1 MHGPG
6 PIILRGSPCGLAP
19 QDDGADSHYF
29 GPRRM
34 TFAGFLLAQSLNALS
49 QAAILFFIA
58 CGLTLIFGIMRI
70 VNFAHGGLFMLG
82 AYVGYSVVAVTGS
95 FWLSLILAPV
105 LVGALGAAFE
115 RTFLARL
122 YARQDAGAYLMVTF
136 GLAIILAEAIRL
148 AWGAQPLG
156 VAIPDRLRGI
166 VLVGNQPFPIYRVFL
181 IAVGIA
187 AALGLWQ
194 FLERTRAGLLVRAV
208 AQNAEMVHAL
218 GTDVNAVRT
227 WVFAF
232 GCAMAALGG
241 VLSAPL
247 LTAFL
252 GMGANVIIDAFV
264 IIIIGGMGSFLGSII
279 GSLLVA
285 FVQVFGSY
293 YFEDLALALM
303 YLLMLAVL
311 VVRPG
316 GMLGKE
322 E

>member
-1 MHGPG
+1 MN
-6 PIILRGSPCGLAP
+6 
-19 QDDGADSHYF
+19 F
-29 GPRRM
+29 
-34 TFAGFLLAQSLNALS
+34 FGFLLAQSLNALS
-49 QAAILFFIA
+49 QAAVLFFIA

-70 VNFAHGGLFMLG
+70 VNFAHGSLFMLG
-82 AYVGYSVVAVTGS
+82 AYVGYSIAALSGS
-95 FWLSLILAPV
+95 FWPSLIVAPLIV
-105 LVGALGAAFE
+105 AALGAAFE
-115 RTFLARL
+115 RVFLGRL

-148 AWGAQPLG
+148 VWGAQPLG
-156 VAIPDRLRGI
+156 IPIPDRLRGI
-166 VLVGNQPFPIYRVFL
+166 VLVVNQPFPIYRLFL
-181 IAVGIA
+181 IAVGVV
-187 AALGLWQ
+187 AALALWQ

-218 GTDVNAVRT
+218 GTDVRTVRT
-227 WVFAF
+227 GVFAF

-247 LTAFL
+247 VTAFL
-252 GMGANVIIDAFV
+252 GMGTNVIIDAFV
-264 IIIIGGMGSFLGSII
+264 IVIIGGMGSFFGSII

-285 FVQVFGSY
+285 FVQVFGAY